1 LIRYTVSDFFK
12 VVGYAC
18 LYQNIARV
26 PYSDVTLTFI
36 SVRRPKTVLDML
48 NAQKQYTVTEKY
60 PGIFEVTGLPF
71 PTRIVASGRLEADNG
86 LWLGLLRKN
95 ITRKEF
101 ISFAKRD
108 TAVREQI
115 ETSAFWY
122 VVKDMVQED
131 IERSGLE
138 MYGGLEKVIDEAAVE
153 YGWDKKWIAE
163 GIAEGKDRGKR
174 NTLAIVKGLLNNIA
188 LEQLAMETNTPIEEI
203 EAIKLE
209 LLPV

>member
-1 LIRYTVSDFFK
+1 M
-12 VVGYAC
+12 
-18 LYQNIARV
+18 